1 MLPEGHFIILKRIY
15 LILTIMIDPT
25 ITSMIIPGGTL
36 LGITALLF
44 LRYHL
49 SRSAIPY
56 LKFKARKYVF
66 NRPLPHYMR
75 SIGIAT
81 PLYLI
86 ALLVILAVNITL
98 LAISGS
104 RLILIKRSG
113 NAFLVNLTLLIFG
126 GHPNIFSDRIN
137 VSKEFKCFL
146 HQWLGAVA
154 LLECIVHVAV
164 ALSLTQFR
172 VNIFSSSSSIA
183 GLTVSLKQSI

>member
-1 MLPEGHFIILKRIY
+1 
-15 LILTIMIDPT
+15 
-25 ITSMIIPGGTL
+25 
-36 LGITALLF
+36 
-44 LRYHL
+44 
-49 SRSAIPY
+49 
-56 LKFKARKYVF
+56 
-66 NRPLPHYMR
+66 MR

-126 GHPNIFSDRIN
+126 GHPNIFFDRIS

-154 LLECIVHVAV
+154 LLECIVHVVV

>member
-1 MLPEGHFIILKRIY
+1 MPPEGHFIILKRIY
-15 LILTIMIDPT
+15 LTIMIDPT
-25 ITSMIIPGGTL
+25 IMSIIIPRGAL

-56 LKFKARKYVF
+56 LKFKARKYVS
-66 NRPLPHYMR
+66 NRPLPHYIR

-98 LAISGS
+98 LAISES
-104 RLILIKRSG
+104 HLILIKRSS
-113 NAFLVNLTLLIFG
+113 NAFLVNLTLLIFS
-126 GHPNIFSDRIN
+126 GHPNIFSNHIN
-137 VSKEFKCFL
+137 VSKEFNCFL
-146 HQWLGAVA
+146 HQWLGAIT
-154 LLECIVHVAV
+154 LLKCIVHMVV

-183 GLTVSLKQSI
+183 GLIVSLKQSI